1 VVSSHAAL
9 SAVEG
14 LCDKA
19 GSERS
24 FAQNPDDPI
33 DVRCL
38 HFGPR
43 YDARG
48 FITHH
53 REHSAPGEVLVNPGD
68 TVEANDKIAQPSVP
82 GWIQIVDL
90 AKALGVPR
98 GMASQYATVTR
109 GEFVEEGDV
118 LARRSILGSLWQR
131 TCVAPDS
138 GRVTDLTDGL
148 IFIRSSPQ
156 LPTPGARPARKADD
170 TKSPH
175 GGTTEAA
182 SVVLRGAWGAGASA
196 RGPLHLLVS
205 TPGERVSW
213 KNIGVECKGHVVVV
227 GAWLDRAILL
237 RATSLRVCGI
247 VAGGVDPQLVPE
259 AHHSS
264 VPLLITEGA
273 GVMPI
278 SETIFE
284 LLAEHEGTEVFING
298 GWSSELEKPGP
309 ELVIPLPA
317 EEAQGI
323 TEIPG
328 TRALQPGDPVRLT
341 RPPYQGYAG
350 TVIGAESRLTR
361 YRSGVQCPAVWV
373 QLSDGRRVYV
383 PYTNLE
389 LMSS

>member
-1 VVSSHAAL
+1 M
-9 SAVEG
+9 
-14 LCDKA
+14 D
-19 GSERS
+19 
-24 FAQNPDDPI
+24 
-33 DVRCL
+33 
-38 HFGPR
+38 
-43 YDARG
+43 
-48 FITHH
+48 
-53 REHSAPGEVLVNPGD
+53 PGD
-68 TVEANDKIAQPSVP
+68 TVEANDITAQSSVP

-98 GMASQYATVTR
+98 GMALQYATVTR
-109 GEFVEEGDV
+109 GEFVGEGDI
-118 LARRSILGSLWQR
+118 LAQRSILGSLWRR
-131 TCVAPDS
+131 TCVAPVT

-156 LPTPGARPARKADD
+156 LTTPGARLARKADD
-170 TKSPH
+170 TLSPH

-182 SVVLRGAWGAGASA
+182 SVALRGAWGAGASA
-196 RGPLHLLVS
+196 HGPLHLLVS
-205 TPGERVSW
+205 TPGERLTW
-213 KNIGVECKGHVVVV
+213 KSIGLDCKGNVVVV
-227 GAWLDRAILL
+227 GAWLDRAISL
-237 RATSLRVCGI
+237 RATRLRVCGI
-247 VAGGVDPQLVPE
+247 VAGGIDPQFVPE

-264 VPLLITEGA
+264 IPLLITEGA

-284 LLAEHEGTEVFING
+284 LLVEHEGTEVLISG
-298 GWSSELEKPGP
+298 GRGSELEKPGP

-317 EEAQGI
+317 EEAPGVI
-323 TEIPG
+323 EIPS
-328 TRALQPGDPVRLT
+328 TRSLRPGDPVRLT

-389 LMSS
+389 LMSA

>member
-1 VVSSHAAL
+1 MDS
-9 SAVEG
+9 
-14 LCDKA
+14 
-19 GSERS
+19 
-24 FAQNPDDPI
+24 
-33 DVRCL
+33 
-38 HFGPR
+38 
-43 YDARG
+43 
-48 FITHH
+48 
-53 REHSAPGEVLVNPGD
+53 GD
-68 TVEANDKIAQPSVP
+68 TVETSDIVAQSSVP

-90 AKALGVPR
+90 SKALDVPR
-98 GMASQYATVTR
+98 GIALQYAIVTR

-118 LARRSILGSLWQR
+118 LARRSILGSLWHR
-131 TCVAPDS
+131 TCEAPVS

-148 IFIRSSPQ
+148 IFIRSSSQ
-156 LPTPGARPARKADD
+156 LAAPGARLAREADN
-170 TKSPH
+170 TLSPH
-175 GGTTEAA
+175 DGTSEAA

-196 RGPLHLLVS
+196 RGPLRLLVA
-205 TPGERVSW
+205 TPGERLSW
-213 KNIGVECKGHVVVV
+213 KSIGLDCKGNIVVL

-237 RATSLRVCGI
+237 RATRLRACGI
-247 VAGGVDPQLVPE
+247 VAGGIDPQLVLE
-259 AHHSS
+259 ARHSS

-278 SETIFE
+278 NEAIFE
-284 LLAEHEGTEVFING
+284 LLVEYEGIEVLISG
-298 GWSSELEKPGP
+298 GQGSELERPGP

-328 TRALQPGDPVRLT
+328 TRDLQPGDPVRLT

-389 LMSS
+389 LMSA